1 MINGSTFVPIRLVS
15 EAFGAKVVWSA

>member
-1 MINGSTFVPIRLVS
+1 MNGSTFVPIRLVS